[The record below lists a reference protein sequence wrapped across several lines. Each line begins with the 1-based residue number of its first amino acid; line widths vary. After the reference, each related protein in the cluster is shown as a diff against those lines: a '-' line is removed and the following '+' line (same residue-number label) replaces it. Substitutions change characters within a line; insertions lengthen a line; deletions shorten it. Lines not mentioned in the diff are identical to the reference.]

1 MRVLV
6 TGASGFVGRYL
17 VPRLEASG
25 ASVRATD
32 RQELDVCDEA
42 AVARALAA
50 CRPEA
55 VVHLAAQSSDARSRS
70 RVDATWRINFGG
82 TLAVLRAC
90 ARSSPPPRVLL
101 VGSGLAYGGGSPR
114 PRREDDPLAPASPYA
129 RTKAAADLLG
139 GVYARRGLS
148 VVRARPFNH
157 TGPGQPDHFAVPS
170 FARQIAE
177 IEAGLRGPVIR
188 VGNLDAVR
196 DLLHVEDVVEA
207 YLRLLDPG
215 VPPRAF
221 NVARGEGVRIG
232 DLLQE
237 LIGLAAVRVEV
248 RIDPDRVR
256 PADALV
262 GDPGR
267 LTARTGWRP
276 RRSLRETLEDVL
288 RSWRERVRRR

>member
-6 TGASGFVGRYL
+6 TGASGFVGGYL
-17 VPRLEASG
+17 VPRLEAAG

-32 RQELDVCDEA
+32 RQELDVCDPEA
-42 AVARALAA
+42 VRRAVAGW
-50 CRPEA
+50 RPDA

-70 RVDATWRINFGG
+70 REEATWRINLGG

-90 ARSSPPPRVLL
+90 AASSRPPRVLL
-101 VGSGLAYGGGSPR
+101 VGSGLAYGGGPR
-114 PRREDDPLAPASPYA
+114 PHREDDPLAPASPYA

-139 GVYARRGLS
+139 GVFARRGLP

-177 IEAGLRGPVIR
+177 IEAGRREPVLR

-196 DLLHVEDVVEA
+196 DLLHVDDVVEA
-207 YLRLLDPG
+207 YVRLLDPA

-221 NVARGEGVRIG
+221 NVARGEGIRIG
-232 DLLQE
+232 DLLRE
-237 LIGLAAVRVEV
+237 LMDLAGVRAEVRVE
-248 RIDPDRVR
+248 PARVR

-262 GDPGR
+262 GDPSR
-267 LTARTGWRP
+267 LSDFTGWTP
-276 RRSLRETLEDVL
+276 RRSLRETLAEVL
-288 RSWRERVRRR
+288 ESSRDRVRRS